1 MAYDVALADRVRAVL
16 EVEPDLTERAMF
28 GGLGFM
34 IGGNMAVGVSGQGGL
49 LLRVDPART
58 AEVVEA
64 ERLSRMEMRGRA
76 MNGWL
81 HVDAAQVARDVDLE
95 RLVAMGA
102 DYARSL
108 PAK

>member
-1 MAYDVALADRVRAVL
+1 MAYDVQLADRVRALL

-34 IGGNMAVGVSGQGGL
+34 IRGNMAVGAASKGGL
-49 LLRVDPART
+49 ILRVDPART
-58 AEVVEA
+58 AEIADAEA
-64 ERLSRMEMRGRA
+64 LEAMEMRGRA

-81 HVDAAQVARDVDLE
+81 HVAAAQVAAEADLA
-95 RLVAMGA
+95 RIVAIGA